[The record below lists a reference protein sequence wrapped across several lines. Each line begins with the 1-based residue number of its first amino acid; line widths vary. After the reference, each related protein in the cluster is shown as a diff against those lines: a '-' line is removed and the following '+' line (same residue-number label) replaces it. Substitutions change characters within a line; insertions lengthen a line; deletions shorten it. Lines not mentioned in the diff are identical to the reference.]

1 MAQIQ
6 WHIETRPVESL
17 KPHPKNERIFTEE
30 GMRNLNRSISSI
42 GMAQPVNITKDGTI
56 LSGHA
61 RIMTLQQMG
70 IKTVEVYVPNRDLTD
85 KEQEEILIRMNA
97 NNAGEFDYKK
107 LEKFFSKELLA
118 DWGMTDLDRVFAN
131 PEDATEEEIEELKHH
146 FPQPVQSLLDT
157 KAGAWQDRK
166 DIWKKLI
173 KDVGESREGTLSLPK
188 LQKNAN
194 GKQERATGTESGSV
208 SLFDPVLCETILD
221 WFAPNNS
228 IVIDPFSG
236 GSIRGVVSAI
246 KGHEY
251 VGIDI
256 RQEQLDINN
265 AQWDEIKKRLS
276 WPTKDPDWICGDG
289 GEIAKLYNKGTPADF
304 VLTCPPY
311 FNLEVYSD
319 DPKDASNQSY
329 AGFIQIMDNAFTGAV
344 KCLKNDRF
352 AVVVMSNVRDDFGA
366 YHDICG
372 DITRIF
378 ERNGCVLWNEI
389 ILLNVAGTAPMR
401 ARNGMKNRKVCRVH
415 QEVLVY
421 YKGDPKNIKNLGE

>member
-1 MAQIQ
+1 MSENFIKEL
-6 WHIETRPVESL
+6 HKILKTGTSESR
-17 KPHPKNERIFTEE
+17 KSYFA
-30 GMRNLNRSISSI
+30 I
-42 GMAQPVNITKDGTI
+42 G
-56 LSGHA
+56 
-61 RIMTLQQMG
+61 
-70 IKTVEVYVPNRDLTD
+70 
-85 KEQEEILIRMNA
+85 
-97 NNAGEFDYKK
+97 DYKK

-131 PEDATEEEIEELKHH
+131 PEDATAEEIEELKHH

-173 KDVGESREGTLSLPK
+173 KDQGQSREGTLSLPK
-188 LQKNAN
+188 LQKGAN

-208 SLFDPVLCETILD
+208 SILDPVLCETIID
-221 WFAPNNS
+221 WFGPKTDGPKYAFDAFAGDT
-228 IVIDPFSG
+228 VFG
-236 GSIRGVVSAI
+236 YVSSFC
-246 KGHEY
+246 GY
-251 VGIDI
+251 NFTGIEL
-256 RQEQLDINN
+256 RPEQAEINN
-265 AQWDEIKKRLS
+265 ER
-276 WPTKDPDWICGDG
+276 TKDLTARYICDDG
-289 GEIAKLYNKGTPADF
+289 QNVANHLEPESQDIF
-304 VLTCPPY
+304 FSCPPY

-329 AGFIQIMDNAFTGAV
+329 DGFIQILANAFAGAV
-344 KCLKNDRF
+344 KCLKKDRF

-378 ERNGCVLWNEI
+378 ENNGCVLWNEI

>member
-1 MAQIQ
+1 MAATIN

-17 KPHPKNERIFTEE
+17 KPHPKNERIFTED
-30 GMRNLNRSISSI
+30 GIKNLNRSISSI

-61 RIMTLQQMG
+61 RIMTLKKMG
-70 IKTVEVYVPNRDLTD
+70 VKTVEVYVPDRELTD

-97 NNAGEFDYKK
+97 NNAGIFDSKK
-107 LEKFFSKELLA
+107 LEQFFDKELLL
-118 DWGMTDLDRVFAN
+118 DWGMAN
-131 PEDATEEEIEELKHH
+131 LNTVGKDEDATEDEIEELKHH

-166 DIWKKLI
+166 RIWKKLI
-173 KDVGESREGTLSLPK
+173 KEKGESREGTLFAENSK
-188 LQKNAN
+188 MA
-194 GKQERATGTESGSV
+194 EIGSV
-208 SLFDPVLCETILD
+208 SILDPVLCETMLD
-221 WFAPNNS
+221 WFGPKTDGPKYAFDAFAGDT
-228 IVIDPFSG
+228 VFG
-236 GSIRGVVSAI
+236 YVSSFC
-246 KGHEY
+246 GY
-251 VGIDI
+251 NFTGIEL
-256 RQEQLDINN
+256 RPEQVKINN
-265 AQWDEIKKRLS
+265 ER
-276 WPTKDPDWICGDG
+276 TKDLTARYICDDG
-289 GEIAKLYNKGTPADF
+289 QNVANHLEPESQDIF
-304 VLTCPPY
+304 FSCPPY

-329 AGFIQIMDNAFTGAV
+329 AGFIQILDNAFSGAV

-378 ERNGCVLWNEI
+378 EKNGCVLWNEI

-401 ARNGMKNRKVCRVH
+401 ARNGMRNRKVCRVH

-421 YKGDPKNIKNLGE
+421 YKGDTKNIKNLGE